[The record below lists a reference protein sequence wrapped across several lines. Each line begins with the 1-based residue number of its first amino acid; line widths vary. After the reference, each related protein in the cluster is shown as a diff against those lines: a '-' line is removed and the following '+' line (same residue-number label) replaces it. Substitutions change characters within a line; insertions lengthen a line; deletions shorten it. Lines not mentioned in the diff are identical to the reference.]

1 MDSTLLYVTRFIL
14 HTRAGNRGGL
24 SSKIAKPNDPFEED
38 NELDDLG
45 AAALEQY
52 ELTQRDPGQ
61 NRSPT
66 PGSDPIPISHSVA
79 PASTSSSV
87 ALDWQPRVGG
97 TSQLQSRGS
106 WPNPYRE
113 IKSSVQQPTVISES
127 SASSESSED
136 YRDQIKQLQE
146 QNYTKDG
153 EVKVLRGE
161 KERLV
166 GELRKKDEQ
175 LQNVQSRLLFEKQTI
190 QEQLTKEKDTL
201 ATKLQ
206 FQDQELQVKE
216 LAKLRERLG
225 QQKSGAG
232 VSSAP
237 LSSSAMSTPKMMSSM
252 GSAHRGGKTSEFLS
266 TENFMPLSQ
275 MTTGDVTPVQVHA
288 CLSIYI
294 TRSIIAAV
302 ETVHPSSYNYLN
314 NFIIM
319 ICRWVKKG

>member
-1 MDSTLLYVTRFIL
+1 M
-14 HTRAGNRGGL
+14 
-24 SSKIAKPNDPFEED
+24 SSKIAKTNDPFEED
-38 NELDDLG
+38 DELDDLG

-66 PGSDPIPISHSVA
+66 PGSDPIPISHSAV
-79 PASTSSSV
+79 PGSTSSV
-87 ALDWQPRVGG
+87 ALEWQSRTGG
-97 TSQLQSRGS
+97 TTQSRSS
-106 WPNPYRE
+106 WHNPYRE
-113 IKSSVQQPTVISES
+113 TKSSVQQPTVISES

-161 KERLV
+161 KERLM

-175 LQNVQSRLLFEKQTI
+175 MQNIQSRLLSEKQTI

-206 FQDQELQVKE
+206 FRDQELQVKEQQLLMKEQE
-216 LAKLRERLG
+216 LAKLRERLA
-225 QQKSGAG
+225 QQKSAVS

-237 LSSSAMSTPKMMSSM
+237 LSSSAMYTPKVMSST
-252 GSAHRGGKTSEFLS
+252 GSTHSSRPSEFLS
-266 TENFMPLSQ
+266 TETFMPLSQ
-275 MTTGDVTPVQVHA
+275 MTSGDVTPVQV
-288 CLSIYI
+288 C
-294 TRSIIAAV
+294 TR
-302 ETVHPSSYNYLN
+302 ELQL
-314 NFIIM
+314 
-319 ICRWVKKG
+319 

>member
-1 MDSTLLYVTRFIL
+1 
-14 HTRAGNRGGL
+14 
-24 SSKIAKPNDPFEED
+24 
-38 NELDDLG
+38 
-45 AAALEQY
+45 
-52 ELTQRDPGQ
+52 
-61 NRSPT
+61 
-66 PGSDPIPISHSVA
+66 
-79 PASTSSSV
+79 V
-87 ALDWQPRVGG
+87 ALDWQPRIGG
-97 TSQLQSRGS
+97 TSQSRGS

-113 IKSSVQQPTVISES
+113 TKSSVQQPTVISES

-175 LQNVQSRLLFEKQTI
+175 IQNIQSRLLSEKQTI

-206 FQDQELQVKE
+206 FRDQELQVKEQE

-225 QQKSGAG
+225 QQKSGAS

-237 LSSSAMSTPKMMSSM
+237 LSSSAMCTPKVMTSSM
-252 GSAHRGGKTSEFLS
+252 GSAHRGGSRPSSEFLS

-275 MTTGDVTPVQVHA
+275 MISGDVTPVQVHT
-288 CLSIYI
+288 CVHLSTCMLYEVKFN
-294 TRSIIAAV
+294 AAV
-302 ETVHPSSYNYLN
+302 
-314 NFIIM
+314 
-319 ICRWVKKG
+319 

>member
-1 MDSTLLYVTRFIL
+1 M
-14 HTRAGNRGGL
+14 
-24 SSKIAKPNDPFEED
+24 
-38 NELDDLG
+38 
-45 AAALEQY
+45 EQY

-61 NRSPT
+61 TRSPT
-66 PGSDPIPISHSVA
+66 PGSDPIPISHSAA

-97 TSQLQSRGS
+97 TSQLQSRGG

-113 IKSSVQQPTVISES
+113 TKSSVQQPTVISES

-175 LQNVQSRLLFEKQTI
+175 LQNVQSKLLSEKQTI

-206 FQDQELQVKE
+206 FRDQELQVKEQQLLMKEQE

-225 QQKSGAG
+225 QQKSGAS

-237 LSSSAMSTPKMMSSM
+237 LSSSAMCTPKMMPSV
-252 GSAHRGGKTSEFLS
+252 GSAHRSGSRPSEFLS

-288 CLSIYI
+288 CLSTCMHI
-294 TRSIIAAV
+294 TVKVLITAPKNKIIIALGA
-302 ETVHPSSYNYLN
+302 PIRMFKNYLRRQ
-314 NFIIM
+314 FSYL
-319 ICRWVKKG
+319 